1 MGKDNKFGEKEKV
14 KKQRNTVIK
23 ESNIRQVN
31 KSINLVRIVQKRSA
45 ISIPENLSPPPHI
58 MDTLMS
64 LRLPRKKL
72 RSQSKPHD
80 FAREIK

>member
-1 MGKDNKFGEKEKV
+1 MSDRVGQKTGTPMKRINCQTHNMGKDNKFGEKEKV

-45 ISIPENLSPPPHI
+45 ISIPENLSPPSHYGHF
-58 MDTLMS
+58 D
-64 LRLPRKKL
+64 
-72 RSQSKPHD
+72 
-80 FAREIK
+80 AA